1 MDEGRSVTT
10 KRIMVVEDDV
20 IIASLIESRL
30 KKIGY
35 SVTGIFDR
43 GEEAISAAAEQ
54 QPDLV
59 LMDISLRG
67 DIDGIDAAG
76 DIAGRLG
83 IPCVFLTSYSDRDT
97 IERAKATKPEGFIL
111 KPFTD
116 DALRSTIEIAFS
128 RRD

>member
-1 MDEGRSVTT
+1 MTT

-35 SVTGIFDR
+35 TVSGIFDC
-43 GEEAISAAAEQ
+43 GEDAIAGAAEQ

-59 LMDISLRG
+59 LMDIRLRG
-67 DIDGIDAAG
+67 EIDGIEAAG
-76 DIAGRLG
+76 EITTHFG

-97 IERAKATKPEGFIL
+97 IERAKAIKPEGFIL

>member
-1 MDEGRSVTT
+1 MTT

-35 SVTGIFDR
+35 AVSGMYDS
-43 GEEAISAAAEQ
+43 GEDAIAGAAEQ
-54 QPDLV
+54 KPDLV
-59 LMDISLRG
+59 LMDIRLRG
-67 DIDGIDAAG
+67 EIDGIDAASE
-76 DIAGRLG
+76 INSCLG
-83 IPCVFLTSYSDRDT
+83 IPCIFLTSYSDRDT
-97 IERAKATKPEGFIL
+97 IERAKTIKPEGFIL

-128 RRD
+128 RKE

>member
-1 MDEGRSVTT
+1 MTT

-35 SVTGIFDR
+35 AVSGIFDT
-43 GEEAISAAAEQ
+43 GEDAITGAAEQ
-54 QPDLV
+54 KPDLV

-67 DIDGIDAAG
+67 EIDGIDAASEISSCL
-76 DIAGRLG
+76 D

-97 IERAKATKPEGFIL
+97 IERAKTTKPDGFIL

-116 DALRSTIEIAFS
+116 EALRSTIEIAFS
-128 RRD
+128 RKE

>member
-1 MDEGRSVTT
+1 MTT

-35 SVTGIFDR
+35 AVSGIFDS
-43 GEEAISAAAEQ
+43 GEDAIAGAVKFM
-54 QPDLV
+54 PDLV
-59 LMDISLRG
+59 LMDIRLRG
-67 DIDGIDAAG
+67 EIDGIDAASE
-76 DIAGRLG
+76 ITSRLD
-83 IPCVFLTSYSDRDT
+83 IPCVYLTSYSDRDT
-97 IERAKATKPEGFIL
+97 IERAKATSPAGFIL

-128 RRD
+128 RKD

>member
-1 MDEGRSVTT
+1 MDEDGSMTT

-35 SVTGIFDR
+35 AVTGIFDC
-43 GEEAISAAAEQ
+43 GEEAITGATEH

-59 LMDISLRG
+59 LMDIRLRG

-76 DIAGRLG
+76 EITSRLG

-128 RRD
+128 RRE

>member
-1 MDEGRSVTT
+1 MTT

-35 SVTGIFDR
+35 AVSGIFDT
-43 GEEAISAAAEQ
+43 GEDAITGAAEQ
-54 QPDLV
+54 KPDLV

-67 DIDGIDAAG
+67 EIDGIDAASEISSCL
-76 DIAGRLG
+76 D

-97 IERAKATKPEGFIL
+97 IERAKATEPDGFIL

-116 DALRSTIEIAFS
+116 EALRSTIEIAFS
-128 RRD
+128 RKE